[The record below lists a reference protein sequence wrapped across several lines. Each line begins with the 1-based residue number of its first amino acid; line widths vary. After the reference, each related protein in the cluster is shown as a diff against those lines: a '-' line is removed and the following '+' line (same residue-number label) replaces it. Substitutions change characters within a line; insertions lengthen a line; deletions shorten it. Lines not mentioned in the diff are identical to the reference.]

1 MTAADPPKSPSRDLT
16 PYTGEAAS
24 NPHAS
29 KADRDPSDARSP
41 HDEAAF
47 TAQMMGQTGA
57 RRGLKGGPPVLKQA
71 RSAYLE
77 TEFSGPNDRRPPA
90 GLLRKTEI

>member
-1 MTAADPPKSPSRDLT
+1 MTAADPPPSPSKALAPFRADT
-16 PYTGEAAS
+16 SPKEKEARPQQAKPGAS
-24 NPHAS
+24 SP
-29 KADRDPSDARSP
+29 KDA
-41 HDEAAF
+41 AAF

-77 TEFSGPNDRRPPA
+77 TEFSGPSDRRPPA
-90 GLLRKTEI
+90 GLLRKTEV

>member
-1 MTAADPPKSPSRDLT
+1 MTADPTRSRDLT
-16 PYTGEAAS
+16 PYSAPETS
-24 NPHAS
+24 
-29 KADRDPSDARSP
+29 DPEGTKPKVRSP
-41 HDEAAF
+41 AEEAAF

-77 TEFSGPNDRRPPA
+77 TEYSGPNDRRPPT
-90 GLLRKTEI
+90 GLIRKTKI

>member
-1 MTAADPPKSPSRDLT
+1 MTATDPPKSLSRDLT
-16 PYTGEAAS
+16 PYVGDAAS
-24 NPHAS
+24 KPHGSEAQS
-29 KADRDPSDARSP
+29 KPGPRPP
-41 HDEAAF
+41 PDEATF
-47 TAQMMGQTGA
+47 TAQVMGQTGV

-77 TEFSGPNDRRPPA
+77 TEYSGPNDRRPPA